1 MQDHMYVEK
10 LYGRVNPSI
19 NRDYD
24 YFWESPWVEEHIH
37 DSNKKRRMDEQN
49 RNYAYRNFI
58 RASADNKKTSLKR
71 TLQAMQEFDDMSRKD
86 YVRYTTP
93 INPFD
98 QLLS

>member
-24 YFWESPWVEEHIH
+24 YFWESQWVEEHIH